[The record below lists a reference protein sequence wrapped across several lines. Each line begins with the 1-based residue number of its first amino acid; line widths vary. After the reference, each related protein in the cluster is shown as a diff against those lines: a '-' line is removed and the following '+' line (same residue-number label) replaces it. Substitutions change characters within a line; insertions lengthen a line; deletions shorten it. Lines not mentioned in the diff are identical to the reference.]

1 MSSLSFQVRKPSQR
15 EGETLVSGHIGRNLL
30 AHGTLVPAIKTAGML
45 VVYGNEGPPE
55 KQVSRPK

>member
-15 EGETLVSGHIGRNLL
+15 EGETLVSGHIDRNLI

-45 VVYGNEGPPE
+45 VENEGPPE